1 MVTDALQDIWDRMTT
16 AGAAPSGLLLALTA
30 GVALLVVA
38 WRPAWGVARHGLTIV
53 HEASHALAAL
63 VSGRSLSGIRLHSDT
78 SGLTVSRGKPRGP
91 GMVLTAFAGYVGPA
105 LLGLGAAALLGQR
118 YAAGL
123 LWALVVVLAL
133 MLVQIRNWFG
143 LWSVMVSGVAL
154 VAVSWWG
161 SDVVVTAAA
170 YLVTFVLL
178 LGAPRAVVELQSERR
193 RRRTGTSDADMLA
206 RLTPFPGTF
215 WVVVF
220 LAVTAGCLALG
231 GWWVAS
237 DALGEGWFGALTAG
251 L

>member
-1 MVTDALQDIWDRMTT
+1 MDALQSIWDRATT

-30 GVALLVVA
+30 GAALLIVA
-38 WRPAWGVARHGLTIV
+38 WRPAWGVARHGVTIV

-63 VSGRSLSGIRLHSDT
+63 LSGRSLSGIRLHSDT

-91 GMVLTAFAGYVGPA
+91 GMILTAFAGYVGPA
-105 LLGLGAAALLGQR
+105 LLGLGAAALLGQG

-123 LWALVVVLAL
+123 LWALVVVLTA

-143 LWSVMVSGVAL
+143 LWSVLVSGAAL
-154 VAVSWWG
+154 VVVSWWG

-193 RRRTGTSDADMLA
+193 RRRTGTSDADLLG
-206 RLTPFPGTF
+206 RLTPFPAAF
-215 WVVVF
+215 WVLVF
-220 LAVTAGCLALG
+220 GLVTLGCLALG

-237 DALGEGWFGALTAG
+237 HALDDGWWTALAG
-251 L
+251 GS

>member
-1 MVTDALQDIWDRMTT
+1 MDALQSIWDRATT

-30 GVALLVVA
+30 GAALAIVA
-38 WRPAWGVARHGLTIV
+38 WRPAWGVARHGVTIV

-63 VSGRSLSGIRLHSDT
+63 LSGRSLSGIRLHSDT
-78 SGLTVSRGKPRGP
+78 SGLTVSRGKPRGL
-91 GMVLTAFAGYVGPA
+91 GMIVTAFAGYVGPA
-105 LLGLGAAALLGQR
+105 LLGLGAAALLGQG

-123 LWALVVVLAL
+123 LWALVVVLTL

-143 LWSVMVSGVAL
+143 LWSVLVSGVAL

-193 RRRTGTSDADMLA
+193 RRRTGTSDADLLG
-206 RLTPFPGTF
+206 RLTPFPAAF
-215 WVVVF
+215 WVLVFAVVT
-220 LAVTAGCLALG
+220 LGCLALG

-237 DALGEGWFGALTAG
+237 DALDDGWWIALAG
-251 L
+251 GS